1 MLVQCTKKFTAELN
15 KALKAAGRPERAEY
29 REYSEW
35 EYKMRVNCFD
45 NPGLDYKPER
55 GTVAAII
62 VNYPGSYYASPR
74 ALTTRDLHR
83 AYKQSDG
90 TAAGLFSRIMDEIEI

>member
-35 EYKMRVNCFD
+35 EYKMCVDCLND
-45 NPGLDYKPER
+45 PGLDYKPER
-55 GTVAAII
+55 GTIAAII
-62 VNYPGSYYASPR
+62 IHYPENYYAMPQT
-74 ALTTRDLHR
+74 LTTRDLHR
-83 AYKQSDG
+83 AYKTSDK
-90 TAAGLFSRIMDEIEI
+90 TAAGLFSRIMEEIEI

>member
-15 KALKAAGRPERAEY
+15 KALKAAGR
-29 REYSEW
+29 
-35 EYKMRVNCFD
+35 
-45 NPGLDYKPER
+45 PER

-83 AYKQSDG
+83 AYKRSDG
-90 TAAGLFSRIMDEIEI
+90 TAAGLFSRIMEEIEI